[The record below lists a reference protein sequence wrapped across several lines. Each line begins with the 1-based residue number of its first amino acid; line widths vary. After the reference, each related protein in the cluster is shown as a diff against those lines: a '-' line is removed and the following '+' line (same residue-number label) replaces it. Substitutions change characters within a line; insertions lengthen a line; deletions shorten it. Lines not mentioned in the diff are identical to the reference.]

1 MAFIHPRH
9 SIEPHVFFG
18 KMFIDPNLKTEP
30 PFDIASLFE
39 NGERG
44 ALFNIKDSVMF
55 KNNGELDK
63 ERLAEIVNLN
73 NPIGLMLQ
81 NYELGVEL
89 ASNPNLSFDD
99 TEQWTKS
106 ATYGANTSIV
116 YDDGK
121 VTITPISTG
130 YAQASYP
137 VLRTEVGKLY
147 KYDIN
152 LDTDLTRGGYWLM
165 LSNSPITDTMV
176 RRTIVSTS
184 PNVQRNYSGFFI
196 ASSDSTYLN
205 FTQNNVLPVTV
216 DSVSVKEVVGFYL
229 SQSTAAMKPLLKSDV
244 TFDGIDDNIEIK
256 LPYNLDVATVFWT
269 DSLGSVGITEFL
281 NPSKSIKFGSNFK
294 DLGIIDRQ
302 LSDKE
307 KISLTK
313 YWGAK

>member
-1 MAFIHPRH
+1 
-9 SIEPHVFFG
+9 
-18 KMFIDPNLKTEP
+18 MFVVRPVARATSRPVGGHKPEP

-39 NGERG
+39 SGERG

-55 KNNGELDK
+55 KSNGELDK

-81 NYELGVEL
+81 NYEPGAEL

-99 TEQWTKS
+99 TEQWAKS
-106 ATYGANTSIV
+106 ASYGANTSIV

-121 VTITPISTG
+121 VTIAPIAPG

-137 VLRTEVGKLY
+137 VLKTEVGKLY

-152 LDTDLTRGGYWLM
+152 LDTDLTRRGYWLM
-165 LSNSPITDTMV
+165 LSNSPATDTLV
-176 RRTIVSTS
+176 RRIIVMTS
-184 PNVQRNYSGFFI
+184 PNVQRNYNGFFI
-196 ASSDSTYLN
+196 ATSDTTYLN
-205 FTQNNVLPVTV
+205 FTQNDLLPVTV

-256 LPYNLDVATVFWT
+256 LPYNLDIATVFWA
-269 DSLGSVGITEFL
+269 DSLGNVGITEHL
-281 NPSKSIKFGSNFK
+281 NPSNSIKLTNNFSR
-294 DLGIIDRQ
+294 LGVIDRQ
-302 LSDKE
+302 LSDTE
-307 KISLTK
+307 KTGLTE

>member
-1 MAFIHPRH
+1 M
-9 SIEPHVFFG
+9 
-18 KMFIDPNLKTEP
+18 LKLGAPGIRGRNTFYMGP
-30 PFDIASLFE
+30 SSKKAFDIASLFE

-55 KNNGELDK
+55 KSNGELDK
-63 ERLAEIVNLN
+63 GRLAEIVNLN

-106 ATYGANTSIV
+106 ASYGANTSIV

-137 VLRTEVGKLY
+137 VLKTEVGKLY

-165 LSNSPITDTMV
+165 ICDSPITDTLV
-176 RRTIVSTS
+176 RRTIVGTS
-184 PNVQRNYSGFFI
+184 PNVQRNYNGFFI
-196 ASSDSTYLN
+196 ATSDTTYLN
-205 FTQNNVLPVTV
+205 FTQNGLLPVTV

-229 SQSTAAMKPLLKSDV
+229 SQSTVAMKPLLKGDV
-244 TFDGIDDNIEIK
+244 TFYGVDDNIEIK
-256 LPYNLDVATVFWT
+256 LPYNLDIATVFWT
-269 DSLGSVGITEFL
+269 DSLGNVGITEHL
-281 NPSKSIKFGSNFK
+281 NPSNSIKFINNFNR
-294 DLGIIDRQ
+294 LGIIDR
-302 LSDKE
+302 LLTDKE
-307 KISLTK
+307 KVSLSN
-313 YWGAK
+313 YWGAE